1 MSLIPSPTAT
11 LVAAP
16 VQLLIFP
23 GNLLQS
29 PPQVPAPPVLCPSS
43 VAVPWVPQQ
52 SLSIQQELDVLPFL
66 PPWAPRTGLCSA
78 GGAGNSV
85 DEEGNVSSRVLNP
98 KGVGPHLPQ
107 LPLIVLYTAIMVTS
121 SCLLGTL
128 CFQRKPLVKVV
139 SSQDLLSH
147 MCCNHPYPPPLW
159 FKQCRVWEGSNV
171 PDSC

>member
-11 LVAAP
+11 LVAAAF
-16 VQLLIFP
+16 QLRIFP

-52 SLSIQQELDVLPFL
+52 SLNTNRNLTYF
-66 PPWAPRTGLCSA
+66 PPSHSRTGLCSA
-78 GGAGNSV
+78 EGAWNSV
-85 DEEGNVSSRVLNP
+85 DEEGSVSSRVLSS

-107 LPLIVLYTAIMVTS
+107 LLSIVLYTVIMVTS
-121 SCLLGTL
+121 SRLLGTL
-128 CFQRKPLVKVV
+128 CFQPKPLVKVV

-147 MCCNHPYPPPLW
+147 LCYNRPYPPPLW
-159 FKQCRVWEGSNV
+159 FRQCGVWEGSKV
-171 PDSC
+171 PDCS